1 MKSKLLIIG
10 AGGHGRVVA
19 DIALKMNK
27 WSSIAFLED
36 NEEVKSSMGLRVLGG
51 LNEVSKYIDFY
62 DIFVAIGNNQ
72 IREKIQKDLELMGA
86 SLPILVHPQA
96 TIGEH
101 VQLGKGVAVM
111 AGAIINCCSVI
122 GNGSII
128 NTGSTIDHDNVIKE
142 YAHISPGV
150 HIAGS
155 VEIERR
161 TWLGVGTIVSNNV
174 KIANDCIIGA
184 GSVVIKDIIEPG
196 TYVGIP
202 ARRI

>member
-10 AGGHGRVVA
+10 ASGHGRVVA

-27 WSSIAFLED
+27 WSSIAFLDD
-36 NEEVKSSMGLRVLGG
+36 NEEVKSSMGLKVLGG
-51 LNEVSKYIDFY
+51 LNEVIKYIDFY
-62 DIFVAIGNNQ
+62 DIFVAIGNNE
-72 IREKIQKDLELMGA
+72 IREKIQENLELMGA
-86 SLPILVHPQA
+86 SLPTLVHPQA
-96 TIGEH
+96 TISSH
-101 VQLGKGVAVM
+101 VQLGKGVVVM

-142 YAHISPGV
+142 YTHISPGA